1 MNKCAL
7 LGAEFEQPAITT
19 DVITGFPGETDEE
32 FAATREFVKKVNFY
46 EMHVFPYSRRKG
58 PRADGMPD
66 QVPEAVKKERSREL
80 INLATRMSEEYRQSF
95 VGREVSALLEEPA
108 GEGFMSGYTKEY
120 IRVKAAGGME
130 LSGRTVTGKIAC
142 RNGDYILE

>member
-1 MNKCAL
+1 
-7 LGAEFEQPAITT
+7 
-19 DVITGFPGETDEE
+19 
-32 FAATREFVKKVNFY
+32 
-46 EMHVFPYSRRKG
+46 
-58 PRADGMPD
+58 MPD

-80 INLATRMSEEYRQSF
+80 INLAARMSEEYRQSF
-95 VGREVSALLEEPA
+95 VGREVSALLEEPD